1 MHFDWLSSSVG
12 MSERLKIVRSPV
24 RSRPQP
30 PVLQTSRLEFIISR
44 LKKLKD
50 KYFNYSMLRWG
61 LVGVTTTLVDY
72 LLFISLYG
80 PINSVYLA
88 NLISA
93 SIATCINYLTHHR
106 WTFKSKQN
114 HSRSGFNYLL
124 NLIFWWLISTSVIK
138 ILLVSGFDPK
148 IAKLVPLVLIVP
160 VNYFVLNHLVFKK
173 KS

>member
-1 MHFDWLSSSVG
+1 

-30 PVLQTSRLEFIISR
+30 QVSEPSRLELIISI
-44 LKKLKD
+44 LKSLKD
-50 KYFNYSMLRWG
+50 RYFDYSMIRWV
-61 LVGVTTTLVDY
+61 LVGTTTTLVDY

-80 PINSVYLA
+80 PISSVFLA

-93 SIATCINYLTHHR
+93 TVATCINYLTHHK
-106 WTFKSKQN
+106 WTFKSEQN
-114 HSRSGFNYLL
+114 HSRSGFKYML
-124 NLIFWWLISTSVIK
+124 NLIFWWFISTSIIK

-160 VNYFVLNHLVFKK
+160 VNYFVLNYLVFKK
-173 KS
+173 KT

>member
-1 MHFDWLSSSVG
+1 

-30 PVLQTSRLEFIISR
+30 QVLRTSRLEFIISK
-44 LKKLKD
+44 LKSLKD
-50 KYFNYSMLRWG
+50 KYFDYSMIRWG
-61 LVGVTTTLVDY
+61 LVGMTTTLVDF

-80 PINSVYLA
+80 PISSVFLA

-93 SIATCINYLTHHR
+93 TVATSINYFTHHR
-106 WTFKSKQN
+106 WTFKSEQN
-114 HSRSGFNYLL
+114 LSSSGFKYLL
-124 NLIFWWLISTSVIK
+124 NLIFWWLVSTTVIK
-138 ILLVSGFDPK
+138 LLVDSGVDPR

>member
-1 MHFDWLSSSVG
+1 

-30 PVLQTSRLEFIISR
+30 QVSQPPRLELIISI
-44 LKKLKD
+44 LKLLKD
-50 KYFNYSMLRWG
+50 KYFDYSMIRWG
-61 LVGVTTTLVDY
+61 LVGTTTTLVDY

-80 PINSVYLA
+80 PINSVFLA
-88 NLISA
+88 NLISTTV
-93 SIATCINYLTHHR
+93 ATCINYLTHHR
-106 WTFKSKQN
+106 WTFKSEQN
-114 HSRSGFNYLL
+114 HSRSGFKYII
-124 NLIFWWLISTSVIK
+124 NLIFWWLISTSIIK

-160 VNYFVLNHLVFKK
+160 INYFVLNNLVFKK

>member
-1 MHFDWLSSSVG
+1 

-30 PVLQTSRLEFIISR
+30 QVLQTSRLEFVITR
-44 LKKLKD
+44 FKKLKD
-50 KYFNYSMLRWG
+50 KYFDYSMIRWG
-61 LVGVTTTLVDY
+61 LVGMTTTLVDY

-80 PINSVYLA
+80 PISSVFLA

-93 SIATCINYLTHHR
+93 TVATFINYLTHHR
-106 WTFKSKQN
+106 WTFKSEQN
-114 HSRSGFNYLL
+114 HSRSGIKYLL
-124 NLIFWWLISTSVIK
+124 NLIFWWTVSTSIIK

-160 VNYFVLNHLVFKK
+160 VNYFVLNYLVFKK